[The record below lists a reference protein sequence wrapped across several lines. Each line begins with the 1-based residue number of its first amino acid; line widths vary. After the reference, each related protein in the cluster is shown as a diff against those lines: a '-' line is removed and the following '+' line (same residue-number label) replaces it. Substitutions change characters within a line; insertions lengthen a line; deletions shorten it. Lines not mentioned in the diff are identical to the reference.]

1 MTYVVKQDKAYIKFD
16 RFVRGMSIITTME
29 PVVNIIVATEFE
41 TENSAKSIL
50 KEADSCGFDIT
61 KCVIHDRDE
70 IDKQDQERAKA
81 EALAIQKNAWE
92 NTSEKRK
99 REMLREILD
108 NNGQEAVDKF
118 LKEVGDTSGIQ
129 PAEPAENDNLSI
141 LDKIYQNMEKILG
154 RPLTESEKE
163 DLTKGV

>member
-1 MTYVVKQDKAYIKFD
+1 
-16 RFVRGMSIITTME
+16 
-29 PVVNIIVATEFE
+29 
-41 TENSAKSIL
+41 
-50 KEADSCGFDIT
+50 
-61 KCVIHDRDE
+61 
-70 IDKQDQERAKA
+70 
-81 EALAIQKNAWE
+81 
-92 NTSEKRK
+92 
-99 REMLREILD
+99 MLRAILD

-141 LDKIYQNMEKILG
+141 LDKIYQNMEKLLG